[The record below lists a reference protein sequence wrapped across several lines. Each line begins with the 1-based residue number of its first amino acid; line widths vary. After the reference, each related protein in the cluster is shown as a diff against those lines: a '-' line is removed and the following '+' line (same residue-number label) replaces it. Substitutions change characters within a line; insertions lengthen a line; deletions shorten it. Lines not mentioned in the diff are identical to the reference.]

1 MIHFS
6 IKPNNKNT
14 VINLF
19 IHREILGI
27 SSLEKKGQNYSV
39 RIYDLFISFGINF
52 FHEKYKAFVSFQR
65 DAFSQISL
73 SHIFS

>member
-14 VINLF
+14 VMNLF

-39 RIYDLFISFGINF
+39 RIYDLYLFWDSF
-52 FHEKYKAFVSFQR
+52 
-65 DAFSQISL
+65 FS
-73 SHIFS
+73 